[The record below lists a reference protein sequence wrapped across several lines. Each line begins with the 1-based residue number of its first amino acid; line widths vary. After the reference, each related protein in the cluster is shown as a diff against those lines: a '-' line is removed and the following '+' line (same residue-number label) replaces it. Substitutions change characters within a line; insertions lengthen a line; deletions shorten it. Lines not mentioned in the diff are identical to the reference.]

1 MNFNLAELWA
11 GMGLS
16 VKVVVVVL
24 LTQALLCI
32 GVTIDRL
39 VLVVSSQIKSR
50 KFAGSVGKLLKAG
63 DKTAVLALIKASRG
77 SHLAE
82 YLEVGIKTFVDRR
95 ASGHD
100 EQRAA
105 EFAMRALDRK
115 AEVLSGNLNKG
126 MNILASTGSTAP
138 FIGLLGTVLG
148 ILNAFKLVSQEGS
161 GGMSTIGVPISEAL
175 IVTGFGLVVAI
186 PTVLLFNLLS
196 SKIATYESGLGNA
209 GKELVDQLEAGVIV
223 LEDKATTPSIARSN
237 EPLETASVA
246 TA

>member
-1 MNFNLAELWA
+1 MDFNLAHLWA
-11 GMGLS
+11 GMGAS
-16 VKVVVVVL
+16 VKVIVVVL
-24 LTQALLCI
+24 SIQALACI
-32 GVTIDRL
+32 AVTIDRL
-39 VLVVSSQIKSR
+39 ALIITSQIKSR
-50 KFAGSVGKLLKAG
+50 RFAAKVGPLLKGG
-63 DKTAVLALIKASRG
+63 DKNGVLALMKESRG

-82 YLEVGIKTFVDRR
+82 YLETGLRTFAERKDQQ
-95 ASGHD
+95 GLD

-105 EFAMRALDRK
+105 EFASRALERK

-186 PTVLLFNLLS
+186 PSVLLFNFLS
-196 SKIATYESGLGNA
+196 AKIATYESGLGNA
-209 GKELVDQLEAGVIV
+209 GKELVDQLEAGVIR
-223 LEDKATTPSIARSN
+223 LTDKPAKAKSGEAEGVGSAVV
-237 EPLETASVA
+237 TA
-246 TA
+246 